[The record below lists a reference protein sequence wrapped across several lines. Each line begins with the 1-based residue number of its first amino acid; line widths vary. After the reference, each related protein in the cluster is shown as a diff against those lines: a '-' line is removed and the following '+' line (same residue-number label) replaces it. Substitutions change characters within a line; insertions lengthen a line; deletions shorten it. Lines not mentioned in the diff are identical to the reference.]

1 MDKSTADLKPGP
13 TPDSLSTFDDSS
25 LPNGCVRF
33 HPLHDEVQDDF
44 DAERVGVLDY
54 MPMSRHTTTDASRKS
69 APVALHRLQIDDSS
83 SPADSVDREA
93 PASRPDELKNI
104 ELTTFRIT
112 ECRDRRGLMTCS
124 SCASDDDELLGAE
137 ADDYLHEV
145 VVQSSGSS
153 RPLPG
158 DGETAPLLRCIPS
171 SFGATRDR
179 AWSRSDMGCE
189 SPSVD
194 DGESV
199 IHDLEEDTFTTFRV
213 SSYEGGC
220 VATTTASGRDDEA
233 VEGRMMRG
241 VLRLQLVMLLCL
253 LLSLCLHACLYLHLM
268 FCIYILYLHS
278 MFCIY
283 VNVCVYALYLRLMFR
298 VYVYIYVYGLYIHL
312 MLCIYV
318 YSYVCALYLNVL
330 YLCLFLHFCLYL
342 HLCLCLLSINKKCN
356 YKHKCLHNLCLYLH
370 FCSY

>member
-83 SPADSVDREA
+83 SPADSVDRGA

-283 VNVCVYALYLRLMFR
+283 VNV
-298 VYVYIYVYGLYIHL
+298 YVYLCFVFTFNVSCLCLWFVYTF
-312 MLCIYV
+312 
-318 YSYVCALYLNVL
+318 NVL
-330 YLCLFLHFCLYL
+330 YLCLYLRLCFVFKCFVFMFLFTFLFVFMFVFAKHR
-342 HLCLCLLSINKKCN
+342 HKCN
-356 YKHKCLHNLCLYLH
+356 YKHKCLHLCLYLH

>member
-283 VNVCVYALYLRLMFR
+283 VNVYVYLCFVFTFNVSCLCLYLCLWF
-298 VYVYIYVYGLYIHL
+298 VYTF
-312 MLCIYV
+312 
-318 YSYVCALYLNVL
+318 NVL
-330 YLCLFLHFCLYL
+330 YLCLYLRLCFVFKCFVFMFVFTFLFVFTFMFVFT
-342 HLCLCLLSINKKCN
+342 
-356 YKHKCLHNLCLYLH
+356 KHKQKM
-370 FCSY
+370 